1 MHGKLPIYS
10 DGTRHTRVLRVPE
23 HISLY
28 ATRGAAYYN
37 TRGTIHINIKK
48 RRRKKRKE
56 GRKKKQIV
64 VVVYNI
70 AKKSKKRGA
79 GFNIHG
85 SQPNGIK
92 NNLIRYKDI
101 KYSIGIA

>member
-56 GRKKKQIV
+56 GRKEGRKTKQIV

-70 AKKSKKRGA
+70 AKKSKKRG
-79 GFNIHG
+79 GW
-85 SQPNGIK
+85 
-92 NNLIRYKDI
+92 LRYPWKPAKRELKI
-101 KYSIGIA
+101 I

>member
-1 MHGKLPIYS
+1 MHRKLPIYS

-48 RRRKKRKE
+48 KKKEKEGRKE
-56 GRKKKQIV
+56 GRKEEE
-64 VVVYNI
+64 
-70 AKKSKKRGA
+70 ADSG
-79 GFNIHG
+79 G
-85 SQPNGIK
+85 SI
-92 NNLIRYKDI
+92 
-101 KYSIGIA
+101 